1 MPEASQYMFKHK
13 ELVAM
18 MIKEAGLHE
27 GKWALAI
34 NFGFAAINAGPG
46 PDQMNPTAVA
56 GVQAI
61 GLQKAADDSPP
72 ALVVDAAEV
81 NPRPLLKKN

>member
-1 MPEASQYMFKHK
+1 MPEANQYMFKHK
-13 ELVAM
+13 ELVTM
-18 MIKEAGLHE
+18 MIKETGLHE
-27 GKWALAI
+27 GKWMLSV

-46 PDQMNPTAVA
+46 PDQMNPTAMA
-56 GVQAI
+56 GIQAI

-81 NPRPLLKKN
+81 NPRPPAKRN